1 MWAQGW
7 QHVLRPFLNS
17 ELEGNDFREDRLT
30 IGLDLLSDDKN
41 WVEFEVA
48 LNQRT
53 LRVYALEKRRVR
65 LGYDQRQRLLGG
77 EREGTVPVWS
87 QQRSSPRPGTGEGV
101 LAALDPLG
109 MPLVAQVVSGEKADD
124 PLYIPAIDEVRKAV
138 DESGLLYV
146 GDSKMMSLATRAH
159 LVAGSDCYLGAL
171 ALTPVPQATIDAYL
185 APV

>member
-1 MWAQGW
+1 MGARKATRSAP
-7 QHVLRPFLNS
+7 VDDCLA
-17 ELEGNDFREDRLT
+17 

-48 LNQRT
+48 LFQRI

-65 LGYDQRQRLLGG
+65 LNTNSASGYWAVSENGL
-77 EREGTVPVWS
+77 S
-87 QQRSSPRPGTGEGV
+87 QFGHSQDHRPDLAQAKV
-101 LAALDPLG
+101 MLAALDPLG
-109 MPLVAQVVSGEKADD
+109 MLLVGQVMSREKVDD

-159 LVAGSDCYLGAL
+159 LVVGSDCYLERWH
-171 ALTPVPQATIDAYL
+171 
-185 APV
+185 